1 MGWLPLA
8 IANYLV
14 VASLAIRGPPL
25 AVSTRPVIA
34 SHLIARLAIHGVLP
48 AIASVT
54 ASPAAIAA
62 RVVSVMAGSASTPD
76 RPASAAA
83 ARR

>member
-8 IANYLV
+8 IANHLV
-14 VASLAIRGPPL
+14 IARLAIRSPPL
-25 AVSTRPVIA
+25 EVGTRPVIA
-34 SHLIARLAIHGVLP
+34 SHRIASLAIHDVLP